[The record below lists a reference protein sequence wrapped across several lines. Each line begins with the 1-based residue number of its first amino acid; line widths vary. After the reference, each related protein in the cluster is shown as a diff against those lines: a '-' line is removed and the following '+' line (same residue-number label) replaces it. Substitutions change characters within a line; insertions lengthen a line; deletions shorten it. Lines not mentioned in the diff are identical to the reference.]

1 MILTHIRIRNFRNY
15 ETLELS
21 FENGIH
27 LLTGRNAQGKTN
39 LLEAIAYL
47 STTRSHRTSNDADL
61 VQEGKDA
68 FVISASIMKRNKTIE
83 LRTALNEQGK
93 NLFIFQ
99 TPVKKV
105 SDFIG
110 EFNAVLF
117 CPDDMTLFNASP
129 RVRRRFIDM
138 ELSKVSKSYTR
149 VLSDTGK
156 LLKERN
162 AYLKQA
168 KIEKAYV
175 DVLTDQLIEKQVIII
190 RQRHQFLKDLLT
202 SCKGFYEELSQDDT
216 CLSFEYRSC
225 VAYHEDVE
233 EIRKALHERYERSY
247 ERDCFLKQ
255 TTIGT
260 HKEDFMFLVNGKDI
274 ASYASQ
280 GQKRS
285 VLLSMKIGIVYMI
298 QKIIQEYPVLLLDDV
313 FSELDEF
320 RKRKLLESLP
330 KEVQIFIT
338 TTDIHEIPR
347 LDDRTYIN
355 WVVDKGQ
362 VIKKTEARGG

>member
-1 MILTHIRIRNFRNY
+1 MILKNIQIRNFRNY
-15 ETLELS
+15 EKADIT
-21 FENGIH
+21 FDRGIH
-27 LLTGRNAQGKTN
+27 LITGKNAQGKTN

-47 STTRSHRTSNDADL
+47 STTRSHRSSDDQDL
-61 VQEGKDA
+61 IMEGKDA
-68 FVISASIMKRNKTIE
+68 FVIRAAIEKKQKVIE

-93 NLFIFQ
+93 NLFVYQ
-99 TPVKKV
+99 TPVRRV

-138 ELSKVSKSYTR
+138 ELSKVSKSYTK
-149 VLSDTGK
+149 VLNDAGK

-162 AYLKQA
+162 AYLKQSA
-168 KIEKAYV
+168 VDGMYL
-175 DVLTDQLIEKQVIII
+175 DVLSEQLIEKQLVII
-190 RQRHQFLKDLLT
+190 RQRHQFLKDLFA
-202 SCKGFYEELSQDDT
+202 SCHGFYEELSQDQT
-216 CLSFEYRSC
+216 KLSFIYKSC
-225 VAYHEDVE
+225 VPYDENVE
-233 EIRKALHERYERSY
+233 VMRLALKEKYEKSK

-255 TTIGT
+255 TTVGT
-260 HKEDFMFLVNGKDI
+260 HKEDFMFLINDKEI

-298 QKIIQEYPVLLLDDV
+298 EKIIQEYPVLLLDDV

-330 KEVQIFIT
+330 KEVQIFIS
-338 TTDIHEIPR
+338 TTDVKEIPQIA
-347 LDDRTYIN
+347 DRTYCM
-355 WVVDKGQ
+355 WRVDSGSITKCR
-362 VIKKTEARGG
+362 K

>member
-1 MILTHIRIRNFRNY
+1 MILKNIQIRNFRNY
-15 ETLELS
+15 EKADITFSE
-21 FENGIH
+21 GIH
-27 LLTGRNAQGKTN
+27 LITGKNAQGKTN
-39 LLEAIAYL
+39 LLEAIAYV
-47 STTRSHRTSNDADL
+47 STTRSHRTSDDKDL
-61 VQEGKDA
+61 IMEGKEA
-68 FVISASIMKRNKTIE
+68 FVIRASIAKKQKVLE

-93 NLFIFQ
+93 NLFIYQ
-99 TPVKKV
+99 TPVRKV

-138 ELSKVSKSYTR
+138 ELSKVSKSYTK
-149 VLSDTGK
+149 VLNDAGK

-162 AYLKQA
+162 AYLKQPHVDMN
-168 KIEKAYV
+168 YL
-175 DVLTDQLIEKQVIII
+175 DVLSEQLIEKQLVII

-202 SCKGFYEELSQDDT
+202 SCQAFYQELSQDGT
-216 CLSFEYRSC
+216 TLSFSYKSC
-225 VAYHEDVE
+225 VSYDENVE
-233 EIRKALHERYERSY
+233 HMRTSLKEKYEKSK

-260 HKEDFMFLVNGKDI
+260 HKEDFMFLINEKEI

-298 QKIIQEYPVLLLDDV
+298 EKIIQEYPVLLLDDV

-330 KEVQIFIT
+330 KEVQIFIS
-338 TTDIHEIPR
+338 TTDVKEIPQ
-347 LDDRTYIN
+347 LVDRVYRK
-355 WVVDKGQ
+355 WQVDAGK
-362 VIKKTEARGG
+362 ITECVK